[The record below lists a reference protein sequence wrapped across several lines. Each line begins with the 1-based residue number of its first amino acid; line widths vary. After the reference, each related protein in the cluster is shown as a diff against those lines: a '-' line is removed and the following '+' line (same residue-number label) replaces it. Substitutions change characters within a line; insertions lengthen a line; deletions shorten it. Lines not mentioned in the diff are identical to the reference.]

1 MSKLE
6 EISLAEL
13 ISQISICLAA
23 RSLYDIWRDDLENVE
38 IKKTIGNPEG
48 KKAIEILQ
56 DRDYADELVDE
67 PGKLGRFLFEHET
80 EIDNVKFA
88 MSMLRN
94 YQDSIARGDLTPEV
108 KAEYERNIITIRRL
122 LKGTNETFVY
132 YSWESKTGRIEQLII
147 EDTKD
152 VAEGKSRPRKMKNVE
167 RLQAL
172 EEDENFGN
180 IIQSLLTSDVENI
193 ICYNKKVGTELRF
206 MVEYNSVLDSFGGDH
221 EAFSKSL
228 QQKGFDGVVNNL
240 GDSFFVDEMVLQLKT
255 YIEEIDI
262 DKMLICSALRYLE
275 GIQYEMIPRENAA
288 DVYQRLQIIQKH
300 VKKNA
305 EISFRGADG
314 ENTTYGTRTLEKDM
328 KKFIREGENIY
339 YLPVEKC
346 YELRNKILEGTMLLG
361 DISVQIFDALT
372 ITKQELTDLLKRDPN
387 NYIFFLR
394 QNENCPYQKA
404 QILKDIIDSKQ
415 CSTDLLQL
423 LSEKTDI
430 TPEEV
435 CNLFDKGII
444 SVGDLKSVREQVG
457 QIITD
462 KQLFEKYQQYKAI
475 KTAPHK
481 TETMKAHLEELEAAR
496 TELETYALAYRNT
509 ELAGK
514 TNEQQE
520 ERGEEFVAEVGDE
533 IEPAD
538 LVTLYGL
545 DIIPL
550 KVAVDWGGENIIEK
564 LLRNETL
571 KPADAR
577 YLRDNGLLDEKV
589 LERLFKNSVNMSYSY
604 QVALVCT
611 VFDGQTPE
619 EQEIREK
626 LAQYYH
632 IENAIG
638 SSSKKGHMTNRKVTR
653 GEEAEPKQNVKMR
666 DPGAKYNLLS
676 SLDNDVRIEEGIID
690 GHIIFH
696 YPNIEEGTVIIEKL
710 HKITTNKETGL
721 IEIKADNESA
731 TYVLSEEEF
740 IKMKTQ
746 LIKDGRVDR
755 TELTQRWW
763 ITRDPRHWMPHAGIS
778 SWERALKERFEISEE
793 NSRYSPEDLAKIE
806 DLIAK
811 SIESKK
817 GEER

>member
-1 MSKLE
+1 MRKLE
-6 EISLAEL
+6 ELKLGEIISE
-13 ISQISICLAA
+13 ISICLAA
-23 RSLYDIWRDDLENVE
+23 RSLYDIWKDQLEDVQTN
-38 IKKTIGNPEG
+38 KTISNPQG
-48 KKAIEILQ
+48 KTAIEILQ
-56 DRDYADELVDE
+56 DRDYADELINE
-67 PGKLGRFLFEHET
+67 PTKLGMFLFEHEQ
-80 EIDNVKFA
+80 EIDNIKFI
-88 MSMLRN
+88 MSMIRN
-94 YQDSIARGDLTPEV
+94 YKDSIARGDLSPEI
-108 KAEYERNIITIRRL
+108 KREYEKNISTARKFLR
-122 LKGTNETFVY
+122 GTNETFVY
-132 YSWESKTGRIEQLII
+132 YSWESRTGRIEKLII

-152 VAEGKSRPRKMKNVE
+152 VAEGIPRPRKMKNVE
-167 RLQAL
+167 RLQVL
-172 EEDENFGN
+172 EEEKSFEN

-193 ICYNKKVGTELRF
+193 IPYNKKVGTELRF
-206 MVEYNSVLDSFGGDH
+206 MIEYNSILHSFGGDQ
-221 EAFSKSL
+221 EEFARNL
-228 QQKGFDGVVNNL
+228 QKEGFEKLADNMATDLFVN
-240 GDSFFVDEMVLQLKT
+240 EMALQLKT

-262 DKMLICSALRYLE
+262 DKMLLCSALRYLE
-275 GIQYEMIPRENAA
+275 DIQYEIISREKAD
-288 DVYQRLQIIQKH
+288 DVYQILQTIQKH

-305 EISFRGADG
+305 EISFKGDNG
-314 ENTTYGTRTLEKDM
+314 ETITYGTRSLEKDM
-328 KKFIREGENIY
+328 KKFIREGKNVY
-339 YLPVEKC
+339 FLPVEKC
-346 YELRNKILEGTMLLG
+346 NELRTKILEGELLLG
-361 DISVQIFDALT
+361 DISSQIFEALT
-372 ITKQELTDLLKRDPN
+372 ISNQALSELLRKHPN

-394 QNENCPYQKA
+394 QNGHSPYQKA
-404 QILKDIIDSKQ
+404 QILKDIINSKQ

-423 LSEKTDI
+423 LCEKTDI

-435 CNLFDKGII
+435 CDLFDKGII
-444 SVGDLKSVREQVG
+444 SVGDLKSVRERVG
-457 QIITD
+457 PIITD
-462 KQLFEKYQQYKAI
+462 KKLFKKYQEYKEKKNTEQQVSTQPS
-475 KTAPHK
+475 KTQ
-481 TETMKAHLEELEAAR
+481 EVEVAR

-509 ELAGK
+509 ELIGK

-533 IEPAD
+533 IEPID

-550 KVAVDWGGENIIEK
+550 KVAVDWGGERIIEQ

-638 SSSKKGHMTNRKVTR
+638 GSYKKGGSTRKTTR
-653 GEEAEPKQNVKMR
+653 REEVEPKQNVKMR

-676 SLDNDVRIEEGIID
+676 SLDNDVRIEEGIVD

-746 LIKDGRVDR
+746 LIKDGKVDR

-763 ITRDPRHWMPHAGIS
+763 VTRDPEHWIPHAGIS
-778 SWERALKERFEISEE
+778 SWEKALKERFEISEE